1 MDPHNL
7 VVCFRY
13 KLLASLVDILPPN
26 LTAIYT
32 HLTSLSAISIFLSTH
47 ISPHSHQYL
56 YLLYSPITH
65 LNLIYIH
72 LTNIQPLFMSL
83 LFPSYT
89 SHPSLINIHI
99 RLSQFSL
106 SFTLLLSPFYPSHP
120 SVSNIYICFI
130 FTKIPVTDI
139 HKPVSQLSQIFILL
153 LFPSHPYELSI
164 SNIHFLCLTHISANC
179 EEY

>member
-1 MDPHNL
+1 
-7 VVCFRY
+7 
-13 KLLASLVDILPPN
+13 
-26 LTAIYT
+26 
-32 HLTSLSAISIFLSTH
+32 
-47 ISPHSHQYL
+47 
-56 YLLYSPITH
+56 
-65 LNLIYIH
+65 
-72 LTNIQPLFMSL
+72 MSL

-99 RLSQFSL
+99 SLSQFSL

-179 EEY
+179 EEYWYQLRHIHADLRWLWVLYLPYQITRLKFNISKTTTFFMKKNLTPKCWHLFAQYFFPIYFRNNLCVNPKPL